1 MESRTPRGD
10 ARARPA
16 PARGVARRRGA
27 SLALS
32 ALLAAPL
39 GVAGAP
45 ALWEDVSFA
54 PPFKTFSPDGMR
66 QVPGFRASGVALV
79 NENFLRLTPDRQS
92 KRGGLWATTRLEGDR
107 AETWSATLRFRT
119 SGQGQRLFGD
129 GVAFWATTSASAA
142 PGELLGFTP
151 SFKGF
156 GVVLDTFV
164 NSEPGHAHKDV
175 QIVSSD
181 GSGPVKLDDKP
192 TGCDADF
199 RYWEGRDDFTV
210 ANHSALRVRF
220 AGGRVAVHID
230 ARGTGEWRACIADA
244 PVRAPPGWARD
255 GLFLGLTASTG
266 DLADNHDVLSLGVA
280 AEDEPAPPPPGLV
293 GIAPGPSVEF
303 RATGDPKVDDAIRS
317 AAAAEAG
324 VLLER
329 LALVQHALEH
339 ELASITESLKAAVK
353 RVEGAEADVARR
365 VEEIERRLA
374 IKVDEKL
381 AGKLDDGVASRL
393 NKLDG
398 VVAAAVDSATDA
410 KVRALLPGLEKS
422 AAARAAAGGAGWL
435 GWAVGAL
442 FLLVLALAGAA
453 YAKYRQMR
461 KTHLL

>member
-1 MESRTPRGD
+1 MAPPR
-10 ARARPA
+10 A
-16 PARGVARRRGA
+16 PR
-27 SLALS
+27 LALA
-32 ALLAAPL
+32 ALLLSRCPL
-39 GVAGAP
+39 PAAGAP
-45 ALWEDVSFA
+45 ALWPDVSFS
-54 PPFKTFSPDGMR
+54 PPFKTFSSDGMR

-92 KRGGLWATTRLEGDR
+92 KRGGLWATAKLEGDR
-107 AETWSATLRFRT
+107 AEAWSATLRFRT

-129 GVAFWATTSASAA
+129 GVALWATTSASAA
-142 PGELLGFTP
+142 PGELLGFSPT
-151 SFKGF
+151 FRGF

-164 NSEPGHAHKDV
+164 NSEPGHVHKDV
-175 QIVSSD
+175 QLVSSD
-181 GSGPVKLDDKP
+181 GAGPVKLDDKP
-192 TGCDADF
+192 VGCDADF

-244 PVRAPPGWARD
+244 PVKAPAGWARD

-266 DLADNHDVLSLGVA
+266 DLADNHDVLSLGVW

-293 GIAPGPSVEF
+293 GIAPGPSIEF

-329 LALVQHALEH
+329 LALVQHSLEH

-374 IKVDEKL
+374 LKVDERLK
-381 AGKLDDGVASRL
+381 GKLDDGVASRL
-393 NKLDG
+393 DKLDG

-422 AAARAAAGGAGWL
+422 AAARAAAAGGGAAGWL
-435 GWAVGAL
+435 AWAVGAL

-461 KTHLL
+461 KSHLL